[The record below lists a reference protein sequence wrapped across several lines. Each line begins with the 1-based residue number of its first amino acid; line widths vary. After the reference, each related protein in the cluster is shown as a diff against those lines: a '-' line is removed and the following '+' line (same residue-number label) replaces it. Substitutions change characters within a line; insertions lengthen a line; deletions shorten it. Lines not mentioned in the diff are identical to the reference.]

1 MPTEKIIQEK
11 VETFAFIAKATGS
24 QLTEEQ
30 PVAPPKPVL
39 GYWKIRGLA
48 SNLRY
53 QLAYQGIDYDMVEY
67 E

>member
-11 VETFAFIAKATGS
+11 AETYAFIAKTTGS
-24 QLTEEQ
+24 PLTLAQ
-30 PVAPPKPVL
+30 PKPVL

>member
-11 VETFAFIAKATGS
+11 AETYAFIAKATGARVLGA
-24 QLTEEQ
+24 Q
-30 PVAPPKPVL
+30 PKPVL

-48 SNLRY
+48 ANLRY